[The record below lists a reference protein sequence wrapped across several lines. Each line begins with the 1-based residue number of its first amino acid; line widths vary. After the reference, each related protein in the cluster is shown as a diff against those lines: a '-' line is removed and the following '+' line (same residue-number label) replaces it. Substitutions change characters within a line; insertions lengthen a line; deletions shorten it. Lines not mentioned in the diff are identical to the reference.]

1 LFRSAK
7 VDAELEN
14 ELQYHLEQLTR
25 ENIAQGMEAGAAR
38 LAARRELGGVA
49 QIEEQCR
56 DQRRVSWLTDIGK
69 EVKYAWRMFS
79 KSPGFTVLAI
89 VTLAFGVGASLTV
102 YTLAESLL
110 LRSLPYASPERL
122 AAIYSVHVRRGSLEA
137 IGQEDFRDW
146 QAANTVFERM
156 AFTEFDQ
163 MTLTGHGD
171 AERITGTAVSE
182 AFSKC
187 WVWRR
192 WWAAGL
198 HRRSRSRVRIACSCL
213 VTGSGFADS
222 VRGRTWWAA
231 RYS

>member
-1 LFRSAK
+1 MRLLRVFRQRARSLFRSAK

-25 ENIAQGMEAGAAR
+25 ENIAQGMEAAAAR

-110 LRSLPYASPERL
+110 LRSLP
-122 AAIYSVHVRRGSLEA
+122 
-137 IGQEDFRDW
+137 
-146 QAANTVFERM
+146 
-156 AFTEFDQ
+156 
-163 MTLTGHGD
+163 
-171 AERITGTAVSE
+171 
-182 AFSKC
+182 
-187 WVWRR
+187 
-192 WWAAGL
+192 
-198 HRRSRSRVRIACSCL
+198 
-213 VTGSGFADS
+213 
-222 VRGRTWWAA
+222 
-231 RYS
+231 